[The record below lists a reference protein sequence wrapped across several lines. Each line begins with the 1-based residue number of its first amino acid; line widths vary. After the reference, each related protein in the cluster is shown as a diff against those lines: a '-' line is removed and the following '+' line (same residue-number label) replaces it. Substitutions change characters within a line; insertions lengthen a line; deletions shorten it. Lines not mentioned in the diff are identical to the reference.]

1 MSGYKSG
8 ATSITRELVKEPLV
22 GVLGAGEYKVG
33 IESIVKLGNHYRLTC
48 INSNGER
55 HVGRLFIFNRNGD
68 DLSVQMKGMLAAT
81 VESPEELIELSTGV
95 EAGTI
100 DLATSH
106 TGRSLRVLLTRRDR
120 FLNITQ
126 FGRTD
131 EPISI
136 PKKGGFTINSF
147 LFPTT

>member
-1 MSGYKSG
+1 MSGYRNSV
-8 ATSITRELVKEPLV
+8 TSLTRELVKEPLV

-33 IESIVKLGNHYRLTC
+33 IESIVKLGKFYRLTL
-48 INSNGER
+48 ITATGDR
-55 HVGRLFIFNRNGD
+55 HVGRLFIYNMNGD
-68 DLSVQMKGMLAAT
+68 DLSVQMKGLLSAT
-81 VESPEELIELSTGV
+81 VKSPEELIELSTGV
-95 EAGTI
+95 VGGNV
-100 DLATSH
+100 DLTTSH
-106 TGRSLRVLLTRRDR
+106 TGRSLRILLTRRDR

-136 PKKGGFTINSF
+136 PKKGGHTIDSF